1 MIVAKLD
8 SNFLS
13 LTPSISTLVNQIPKF
28 LKHPGNVNQK
38 QFLVKVNHTEVRQI
52 LMRYGNP
59 LTHLLHYKVSYLSF
73 KTNF

>member
-28 LKHPGNVNQK
+28 SKNSGNVASDQK
-38 QFLVKVNHTEVRQI
+38 
-52 LMRYGNP
+52 
-59 LTHLLHYKVSYLSF
+59 
-73 KTNF
+73 